1 MKLFKTL
8 VAASFVMLGS
18 QVAFADQPAA
28 EQYTYS
34 SNLDIA
40 KVIYMDPVPDDVC
53 GVVPL
58 QMTYLDHQG
67 QEHIMQYSA
76 MGNGCSNN

>member
-8 VAASFVMLGS
+8 VAAFFVMLGS

-40 KVIYMDPVPDDVC
+40 KVIHMDPVPDDVC
-53 GVVPL
+53 GVVSL

>member
-1 MKLFKTL
+1 MKLFRTL

-18 QVAFADQPAA
+18 QMAFADQPAA
-28 EQYTYS
+28 EQYTHS

-40 KVIYMDPVPDDVC
+40 KVVHMDPVPEDVC
-53 GVVPL
+53 GVVSL

-67 QEHIMQYSA
+67 QEHAMQYSA
-76 MGNGCSNN
+76 MGNGCSNS